1 MKKLLTLIM
10 ALVLMTTLVGT
21 ALAYD
26 GEILDIVVD
35 SDDTPFTWDPATDK
49 MAAMIQDKFGINLLQ
64 SETNYYN
71 NDFTV
76 TQLAAVDGNLP
87 DFFTA
92 DILYYPQLI
101 TQVIPEELVAEIPME
116 LIEKYPAVKTLLEND
131 AVAAVEFSN
140 LKLIYE

>member
-49 MAAMIQDKFGINLLQ
+49 MAALIQDKFGINLLQ

-76 TQLAAVDGNLP
+76 TQLAAVDGTLP

-92 DILYYPQLI
+92 DIL
-101 TQVIPEELVAEIPME
+101 
-116 LIEKYPAVKTLLEND
+116 
-131 AVAAVEFSN
+131 
-140 LKLIYE
+140 